1 LLTDVDDFRGNGD
14 LDRWLS
20 VGVLRFAAM
29 DTSFAHGLL
38 REVTDGQRHCQLTTS
53 VAPDGRWEFSLLS
66 SDPDGQVMTDLSGY
80 IAPDDVAL
88 VLRTLPLELATMGSW
103 LQPFTA
109 VEVIPPAVA
118 ERRKR
123 YPNHLAK
130 WTEEDDIRLVD
141 LHRSGSSLPD
151 LGKEFGRSVGAV
163 TARLV
168 KLGELPPE
176 QARWIVRPPA

>member
-1 LLTDVDDFRGNGD
+1 
-14 LDRWLS
+14 
-20 VGVLRFAAM
+20 M
-29 DTSFAHGLL
+29 DASFAHGLL
-38 REVTDGQRHCQLTTS
+38 REVTDGRRQCQLTTS
-53 VAPDGRWEFSLLS
+53 VSADGRWEFSLLS

-109 VEVIPPAVA
+109 VDVLTPALA

-130 WTEEDDIRLVD
+130 WTDEDDARLVER
-141 LHRSGSSLPD
+141 HRGGALLPE
-151 LGKEFGRSVGAV
+151 LGKEFGRSIGAV

-168 KLGELPPE
+168 KLSELPPE
-176 QARWIVRPPA
+176 QARWMARPPA

>member
-1 LLTDVDDFRGNGD
+1 
-14 LDRWLS
+14 
-20 VGVLRFAAM
+20 M
-29 DTSFAHGLL
+29 DASFAHGLL

-66 SDPDGQVMTDLSGY
+66 SDADGQVLTDLSGY

-109 VEVIPPAVA
+109 VDLVSPAVA

-130 WTEEDDIRLVD
+130 WTDADDARLVEG
-141 LHRSGSSLPD
+141 HRTGTSLPD
-151 LGKEFGRSVGAV
+151 LGKALGRSTGAV

-176 QARWIVRPPA
+176 RARWTVRAPV

>member
-1 LLTDVDDFRGNGD
+1 
-14 LDRWLS
+14 
-20 VGVLRFAAM
+20 M
-29 DTSFAHGLL
+29 DASFAHGLL

-53 VAPDGRWEFSLLS
+53 MSADGRWEFSLLS

-109 VEVIPPAVA
+109 VEAVPPAVA

-130 WTEEDDIRLVD
+130 WTEADDARLVER
-141 LHRSGSSLPD
+141 HRAGASLAELGKD
-151 LGKEFGRSVGAV
+151 LGRSTGAV

-168 KLGELPPE
+168 KLGELPPD
-176 QARWIVRPPA
+176 QARWIARPPA

>member
-1 LLTDVDDFRGNGD
+1 
-14 LDRWLS
+14 
-20 VGVLRFAAM
+20 M
-29 DTSFAHGLL
+29 DSSFAHGLL
-38 REVTDGQRHCQLTTS
+38 REVTDGQRHCQVTTS
-53 VAPDGRWEFSLLS
+53 VGPDGRWEFSLLS
-66 SDPDGQVMTDLSGY
+66 SDSDGQVMTDISGH
-80 IAPDDVAL
+80 IAPDDIAL

-109 VEVIPPAVA
+109 VDTVAPAVA

-130 WTEEDDIRLVD
+130 WTDEDDGRLVER
-141 LHRSGSSLPD
+141 HRAGTSLPD
-151 LGKEFGRSVGAV
+151 LGKEFGRSTGAV

-168 KLGELPPE
+168 KLGELPPD

>member
-1 LLTDVDDFRGNGD
+1 
-14 LDRWLS
+14 
-20 VGVLRFAAM
+20 M
-29 DTSFAHGLL
+29 DASFAHGLL
-38 REVTDGQRHCQLTTS
+38 REVSDGERHCQLTTS
-53 VAPDGRWEFSLLS
+53 VGADGRWEFSLLS
-66 SDPDGQVMTDLSGY
+66 SDGDGQVMTDLSGH

-109 VEVIPPAVA
+109 VEAVSPAVA

-130 WTEEDDIRLVD
+130 WTDDDDARLVD
-141 LHRSGSSLPD
+141 LHRGGTSLPD
-151 LGKEFGRSVGAV
+151 LSKEFGRSTGAV

-176 QARWIVRPPA
+176 QTRWTTRPPA